1 MKKSYV
7 IKNQAAGI
15 KWYKHVESAVGV
27 DTIIEKTINISKKF
41 PDTWVV
47 KGVTNRWS
55 NVHWAFMNAFRDIYD
70 DPSYGISKF
79 KNNGTSAFNLDEVL
93 SDEQIQ
99 HIKLSLEITEPYVD
113 SWVRK

>member
-27 DTIIEKTINISKKF
+27 DTIIEKTINISKEF
-41 PDTWVV
+41 PNTWVV

-93 SDEQIQ
+93 SDQQIQ

-113 SWVRK
+113 NWVRK